1 VIFHNDKT
9 VGARRCTMIETT
21 HPQKLPEFLFYR
33 VRLFIDDEVGLP
45 IHFEA
50 YDWPSSPDAQAEMVE
65 EYSYRD
71 LKLNV
76 GLGDHDFDVSNKN
89 YAFGRF

>member
-1 VIFHNDKT
+1 VRFRDDQM

-21 HPQKLPEFLFYR
+21 HPEKLPEFLFYR
-33 VRLFIDDEVGLP
+33 VRLYIDDEIGLP

-50 YDWPSSPDAQAEMVE
+50 YEWPSSPEKPAEMVE
-65 EYSYRD
+65 EYSYTD

-76 GLGDHDFDVSNKN
+76 GLGEMDFDVSNKD